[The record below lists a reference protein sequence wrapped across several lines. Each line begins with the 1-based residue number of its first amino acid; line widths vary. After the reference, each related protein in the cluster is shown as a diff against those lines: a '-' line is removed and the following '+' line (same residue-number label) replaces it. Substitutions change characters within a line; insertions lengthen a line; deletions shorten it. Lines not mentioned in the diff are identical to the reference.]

1 MIGYTNT
8 QSQSRQEATLLAW
21 AKECGLNPDA
31 FAQGMEAAALFL
43 TLSPAGLSSVVG
55 PLRLHPPLPP
65 GLARSPPPARK
76 AERRRRAAF
85 VAGFCRALDLAVLAA
100 ADTAVRFAQFPAPAD
115 GTCLFGAVVGRP
127 TALRDRT
134 IEALARDWDVPCS
147 APGRAGRTVGQA
159 LHLEHGLPP
168 GAAVYVAFT
177 RLRDKDG
184 QVPQRGSALH
194 TV

>member
-1 MIGYTNT
+1 M
-8 QSQSRQEATLLAW
+8 LHAW
-21 AKECGLNPDA
+21 AKGRGLDPNA
-31 FAQGMEAAALFL
+31 FAQGIEAAALL
-43 TLSPAGLSSVVG
+43 LSQWQAGLFSVFRIIG
-55 PLRLHPPLPP
+55 PAAIAPPCLPPPPPP
-65 GLARSPPPARK
+65 GLARARPPAKK